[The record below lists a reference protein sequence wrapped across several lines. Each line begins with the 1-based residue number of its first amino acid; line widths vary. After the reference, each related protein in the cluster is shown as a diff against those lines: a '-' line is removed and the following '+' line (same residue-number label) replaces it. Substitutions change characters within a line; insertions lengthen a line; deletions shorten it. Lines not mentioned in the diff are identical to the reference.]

1 VNPLDFLA
9 DLLLQV
15 HQTGLTWREVDLCG
29 GLNPGASWRYSRRRK
44 HTRRSTTAR
53 QHTRRTAVV
62 AERVARNLATC
73 GMPKAENIGHAALAR
88 LCYIH
93 KT

>member
-1 VNPLDFLA
+1 MNPLDFLA

-44 HTRRSTTAR
+44 HTRRST
-53 QHTRRTAVV
+53 
-62 AERVARNLATC
+62 ERVARNLATC